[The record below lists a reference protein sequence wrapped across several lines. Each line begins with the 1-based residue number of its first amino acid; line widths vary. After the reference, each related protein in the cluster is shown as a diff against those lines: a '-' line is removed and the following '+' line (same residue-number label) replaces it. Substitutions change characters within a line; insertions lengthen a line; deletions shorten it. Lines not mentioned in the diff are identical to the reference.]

1 MEETRYFPE
10 RYVKNIRELMTALGT
25 DEETAFNMMLMT
37 ATLMDLNPEDEEVDR
52 MILDDC
58 GKEVA

>member
-37 ATLMDLNPEDEEVDR
+37 ATLMDLNPEDEEVVR